1 MTLTPF
7 HVIGGVTGVVS
18 GLVAL
23 YTLKGGPL
31 HRRSGTIFVYAMLLM
46 SLSGA
51 VLAVGRQSAAMNI
64 PAGLITAYLVFTGL
78 LAVQPRWEG
87 SARIERGAMLTA
99 FALGAATIASAFV
112 SAAAGHRAFAPP
124 LIIFGA
130 LALSAGAGDL
140 RMIRAGGLQGTAR
153 VKRHLWR
160 MSVALFIASAS
171 FFLGPVRRIPEPLRL
186 PALRL
191 IPFLVLATMAY
202 WLWRYRRSRR
212 SMTARDGINLTAPEA
227 AR

>member
-7 HVIGGVTGVVS
+7 HVIGGAIGAVS

-51 VLAVGRQSAAMNI
+51 VLAVGRTSAAMNI
-64 PAGLITAYLVFTGL
+64 PAGLVTAYLVFTGL
-78 LAVQPRWEG
+78 LAVQPRSAG
-87 SARIERGAMLTA
+87 SARTDRAVMLAA
-99 FALGAATIASAFV
+99 FTLGIGSIGSALISAV
-112 SAAAGHRAFAPP
+112 NGHGSFTPP
-124 LIIFGA
+124 LLIFGA
-130 LALSAGAGDL
+130 LALGAGAGDR
-140 RMIRAGGLQGTAR
+140 RMIRAGGLHGTAR
-153 VKRHLWR
+153 LKRHLWR

-171 FFLGPVRRIPEPLRL
+171 FFLGPVRRIPEPLRI

-191 IPFLVLATMAY
+191 IPFIVLATMAY
-202 WLWRYRRSRR
+202 WLWRYRRSRTR
-212 SMTARDGINLTAPEA
+212 RNLVTVPAPEA
-227 AR
+227 I